1 MTKKSLNSITTLL
14 FIVIILIHMK
24 NLMNYSIPSG
34 QMKEEKKQI
43 SKNKIIIKIT
53 IQLILEV
60 FLPLPSKVHLTMNQQ
75 INP

>member
-1 MTKKSLNSITTLL
+1 
-14 FIVIILIHMK
+14 
-24 NLMNYSIPSG
+24 MNYSIPSG

-43 SKNKIIIKIT
+43 SKDKIIIKIT

-60 FLPLPSKVHLTMNQQ
+60 FLPLRSKVHLTMNQQ